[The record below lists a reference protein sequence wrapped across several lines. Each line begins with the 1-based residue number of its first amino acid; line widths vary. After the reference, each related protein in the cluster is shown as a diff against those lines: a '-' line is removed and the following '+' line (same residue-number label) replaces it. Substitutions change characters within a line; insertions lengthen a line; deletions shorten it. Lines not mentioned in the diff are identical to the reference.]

1 MATYHIFNI
10 RYLLWLYLLLC
21 VMKYSTLERKL
32 KMPHQGEGQDWRKLT
47 ADALETANSRSNERT
62 MVGQKSL
69 RSHVGGIE
77 LRGSHEYGE
86 ASRKQVGR
94 EEMARGP
101 KH

>member
-1 MATYHIFNI
+1 
-10 RYLLWLYLLLC
+10 
-21 VMKYSTLERKL
+21 MKYSTLERKL
-32 KMPHQGEGQDWRKLT
+32 KMPHHGEGRDWRKLT

-101 KH
+101 KALSLGRKESSFF